1 MPRLQW
7 RHIMTHKDSTL
18 RFLLALGNKKMVIM
32 QNAEDVHIYSDEKP
46 CGWKGMSTKRLA
58 EAVTSK

>member
-1 MPRLQW
+1 
-7 RHIMTHKDSTL
+7 MTHKDSTL